1 MAGRRELGDEV
12 REQVGTGD
20 LGQGRGLL
28 TCLRRSGRSV
38 QRKTRSQRLQRP
50 PGAGAVVQGQAQEK
64 AGSGLEKGQ
73 VGA

>member
-28 TCLRRSGRSV
+28 TSLRWSGRSV
-38 QRKTRSQRLQRP
+38 QRETRSQRLQRP

-64 AGSGLEKGQ
+64 AGSGLEKGW